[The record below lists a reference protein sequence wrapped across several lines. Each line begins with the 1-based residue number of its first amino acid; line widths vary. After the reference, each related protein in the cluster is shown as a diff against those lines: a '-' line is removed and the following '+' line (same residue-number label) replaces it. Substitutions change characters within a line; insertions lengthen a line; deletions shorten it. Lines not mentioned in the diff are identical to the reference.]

1 MSLSSIRFSVSYF
14 MLIIVFNLKL
24 SFVQGDKYGFIFI
37 FQHTDCKLEHHHLL
51 KILSFFHRF
60 FFFFFWF
67 FVKNL
72 GSINIWFSFWIFSS
86 SPLIH
91 LSVSVSIPCSFFF
104 KSLLLYS
111 RVWGPGLL
119 WARIAVESQSRTLA
133 MPLKSKCP
141 RAF

>member
-1 MSLSSIRFSVSYF
+1 MSLSSITFSGSYF

-60 FFFFFWF
+60 FFYICF
-67 FVKNL
+67 FVKYQV
-72 GSINIWFSFWIFSS
+72 SINVRFSFWFFSS

-91 LSVSVSIPCSFFF
+91 MSVSVSIPCSFFF

-133 MPLKSKCP
+133 MPLKSKCL

>member
-51 KILSFFHRF
+51 KILSFFHHIYIYLLSKYQ
-60 FFFFFWF
+60 
-67 FVKNL
+67 V
-72 GSINIWFSFWIFSS
+72 SINVWFSFWIFSS

-91 LSVSVSIPCSFFF
+91 LSVSVSIPCRFFF
-104 KSLLLYS
+104 LSLLLYT